1 MRRMK
6 TLSDHL
12 PRTPVHTFGETLRP
26 QPADYV
32 VTAAAAKPTWRR
44 TVVAAL
50 AAACL
55 PALAYGA
62 FLYFLL
68 TRSPS

>member
-1 MRRMK
+1 M
-6 TLSDHL
+6 SDHL

-26 QPADYV
+26 LPADYV
-32 VTAAAAKPTWRR
+32 PTEAEPKPAWRR